1 MDEGR
6 SRGSWPHVWP
16 PSVTRPEAKLLV
28 YLDLNHWI
36 GLAKAATGH
45 RAGRSHQHA
54 LGALRR
60 LSSEGGHVFP
70 LSAKHYFEMAAI
82 QDPRQRRDVG
92 EVMADISGFAALT
105 PLDIVMQIELEAALD
120 ELTGETNPQTLPLSL
135 LRFGSAGAF
144 GKVGGLSVRSDGV
157 DVTPQV
163 RAEWP
168 EGRSAF
174 DEMLSGLNQEF
185 EFRVLIGPTDEDV
198 PALRAA
204 GWNPSSAH
212 EMNENRA
219 RSEAELQAR
228 LDAEPRWRR
237 GRLRDVI
244 GARHVAIELLDFLNS
259 ALARRRLDFDLLDD
273 RRLIRRLVD
282 CMPTADARV
291 SLMVE
296 AHRNPQTRWSPNQIV
311 DLDALSLAVPYCDVV
326 ACDAQ
331 MAHLVKASGTNRRLG
346 ATVFDNLDNLVLHL
360 TDEP

>member
-1 MDEGR
+1 
-6 SRGSWPHVWP
+6 
-16 PSVTRPEAKLLV
+16 
-28 YLDLNHWI
+28 
-36 GLAKAATGH
+36 
-45 RAGRSHQHA
+45 
-54 LGALRR
+54 
-60 LSSEGGHVFP
+60 
-70 LSAKHYFEMAAI
+70 
-82 QDPRQRRDVG
+82 
-92 EVMADISGFAALT
+92 MADISGFAALT

>member
-1 MDEGR
+1 
-6 SRGSWPHVWP
+6 
-16 PSVTRPEAKLLV
+16 V

-36 GLAKAATGH
+36 GLAKAESGH
-45 RAGRSHQHA
+45 RAGRSNQHA
-54 LGALRR
+54 LGVLRR
-60 LSSEGGHVFP
+60 LAAEGGHVFP
-70 LSAKHYFEMAAI
+70 LSANHYFEMAAI
-82 QDPRQRRDVG
+82 RDPRQRRDVG
-92 EVMADISGFAALT
+92 AVMADISGYAALT
-105 PLDIVMQIELEAALD
+105 PLDIVMQFELEAALD
-120 ELTGETNPQTLPLSL
+120 ELTGRMSPQSLPVPLV
-135 LRFGSAGAF
+135 RFGSAGAF

-157 DVTPQV
+157 DVTPQI
-163 RAEWP
+163 RADWP
-168 EGRSAF
+168 EGPAAF
-174 DEMLSGLNQEF
+174 DEMLSGLNE
-185 EFRVLIGPTDEDV
+185 ELENGVLVGPSDEDV

-259 ALARRRLDFDLLDD
+259 ALARRGLDFALLDD
-273 RRLIRRLVD
+273 RGSIRRLVD

-296 AHRNPQTRWSPNQIV
+296 AHRNPQTRWSSNQMV
-311 DLDALSLAVPYCDVV
+311 DLDALSLAVPYCDVI

-331 MAHLVKASGTNRRLG
+331 MSHLVKVSGIDRRLD
-346 ATVFDNLDNLVLHL
+346 AAVFDNLEDLVRHL
-360 TDEP
+360 TDAT